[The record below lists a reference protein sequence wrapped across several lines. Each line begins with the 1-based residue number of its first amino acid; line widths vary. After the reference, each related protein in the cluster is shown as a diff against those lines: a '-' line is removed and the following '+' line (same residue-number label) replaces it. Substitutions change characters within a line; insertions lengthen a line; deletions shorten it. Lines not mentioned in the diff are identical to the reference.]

1 MSPAVPADVGV
12 EIPTVYFLETVASPC
27 RNKDVASIPLDDVDV
42 NLLLKTTGPLN
53 SDIALLLSPPVTLI
67 DDENSPSVALTML
80 IPFLIEISS
89 PVTVLIGVL
98 CISSLPAIGSSF
110 LLPANRIPLSLVP
123 EK

>member
-1 MSPAVPADVGV
+1 M
-12 EIPTVYFLETVASPC
+12 
-27 RNKDVASIPLDDVDV
+27 
-42 NLLLKTTGPLN
+42 PLN

-67 DDENSPSVALTML
+67 DEENSPSVALTML
-80 IPFLIEISS
+80 IPLLIEISS

-98 CISSLPAIGSSF
+98 CISSLPAIGYNF